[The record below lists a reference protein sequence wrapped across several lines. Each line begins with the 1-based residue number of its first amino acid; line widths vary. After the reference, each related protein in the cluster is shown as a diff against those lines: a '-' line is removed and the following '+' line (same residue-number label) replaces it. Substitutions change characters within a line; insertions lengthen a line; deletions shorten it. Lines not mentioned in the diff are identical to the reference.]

1 MKPMTVKML
10 IKLLEQLDPDALVML
25 SSDEEGNA
33 ISPFGGYG
41 YDDKMPKDPSEIWA
55 YNVPE
60 EFIGKPYVILY
71 PTL

>member
-1 MKPMTVKML
+1 MKPMTVEML
-10 IKLLEQLDPDALVML
+10 IKLLEQLNPDALVML

-41 YDDKMPKDPSEIWA
+41 YDDKMPKDPSEISA
-55 YNVPE
+55 YNVPK
-60 EFIGKPYVILY
+60 EFVGKPYVILY

>member
-1 MKPMTVKML
+1 MV
-10 IKLLEQLDPDALVML
+10 A
-25 SSDEEGNA
+25 SDEEGNA
-33 ISPFGGYG
+33 ISPFGCYG

-55 YNVPE
+55 YNVPK